1 VKQARFPEF
10 QPSTWKVRRLNH
22 CPKHA
27 SSSFCS
33 KYVHRGY
40 AQKHLSELF
49 LAGRVLIFGRAEEEA
64 EQEAK
69 KQKLCDEL
77 HKLGYT
83 RLRDFATR
91 DSQ

>member
-1 VKQARFPEF
+1 
-10 QPSTWKVRRLNH
+10 
-22 CPKHA
+22 
-27 SSSFCS
+27 
-33 KYVHRGY
+33 
-40 AQKHLSELF
+40 LF

-69 KQKLCDEL
+69 KRKLYDEL